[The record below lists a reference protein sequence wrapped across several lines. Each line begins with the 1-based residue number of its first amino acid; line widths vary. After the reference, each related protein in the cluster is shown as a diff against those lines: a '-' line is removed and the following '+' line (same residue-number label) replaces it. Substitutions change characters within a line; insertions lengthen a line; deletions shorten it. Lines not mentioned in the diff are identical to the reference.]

1 MTRPRSTTRGGS
13 ITGKWGCYDMA
24 RASFKITFDKR
35 AVKARVNGA
44 NKNAIPIVA
53 QEALKDANALARR
66 QSGELV
72 ESSLNNSDLEHG
84 KLVWQT
90 KYARRMYYTGVPRKN
105 KNPRAVLMWAH
116 RGAQANLPK
125 YIRMMNALAKGG
137 GG

>member
-1 MTRPRSTTRGGS
+1 
-13 ITGKWGCYDMA
+13 MA
-24 RASFKITFDKR
+24 KASFKITFDKG
-35 AVKARVNGA
+35 AVKARVNGI
-44 NKNAIPIVA
+44 NKKAIPVVA

-72 ESSLNNSDLEHG
+72 ESSLINSDLEHG

-90 KYARRMYYTGVPRKN
+90 KYARRMYYTGIPRRN

-116 RGAQANLPK
+116 RAAQANLAK
-125 YIRMMNALAKGG
+125 YARMMNGFAKGG